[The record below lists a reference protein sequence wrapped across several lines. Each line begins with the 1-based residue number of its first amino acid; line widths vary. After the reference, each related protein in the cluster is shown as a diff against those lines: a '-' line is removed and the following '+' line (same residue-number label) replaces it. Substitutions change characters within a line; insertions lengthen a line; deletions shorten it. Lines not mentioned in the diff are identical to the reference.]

1 MAAFK
6 AFGSWL
12 EDSEWTSVLV
22 NAQVT
27 SPGTADSFLKAS
39 PVTTTRRT
47 HQVTA
52 CTLYRLLSN
61 AYCQYKD
68 VLRYDEV
75 ILEFEEWCLEL
86 SKQSPHFKFWYITLK
101 FELTLLIFI
110 RSIRANPSM
119 PSPDLFGWQ
128 KLDGTWV
135 PFLSVLADAS
145 MSCQDLIH
153 CKKGCR
159 GAYDVCMQALWC
171 RIFVQGENDETCEE
185 QAFQNHQDMIALFE
199 SPVKP
204 ISALPSTPK
213 KRKTETSKPSEEAK
227 SMEEEKKLSDERNRH
242 LLIPKNDVLGKR
254 QE

>member
-1 MAAFK
+1 MYGEDHFVMMFGGLHIEMAAFK

-27 SPGTADSFLKAS
+27 SPGTADSFLEAS

-47 HQVTA
+47 HQVTT

-86 SKQSPHFKFWYITLK
+86 
-101 FELTLLIFI
+101 TLLIFI
-110 RSIRANPSM
+110 RSIREANFLLYIEALSKIIPWFFALDHTNYSRWLPIRLRDMLQLPKKNPETHRAILSGNPFSTKTEKKFSCANPSM

-153 CKKGCR
+153 CKK
-159 GAYDVCMQALWC
+159 
-171 RIFVQGENDETCEE
+171 
-185 QAFQNHQDMIALFE
+185 
-199 SPVKP
+199 
-204 ISALPSTPK
+204 
-213 KRKTETSKPSEEAK
+213 
-227 SMEEEKKLSDERNRH
+227 
-242 LLIPKNDVLGKR
+242 
-254 QE
+254 

>member
-1 MAAFK
+1 MYGEDHFVMMFGGLHIEMAAFK

-153 CKKGCR
+153 YRKHGR
-159 GAYDVCMQALWC
+159 G
-171 RIFVQGENDETCEE
+171 
-185 QAFQNHQDMIALFE
+185 
-199 SPVKP
+199 
-204 ISALPSTPK
+204 
-213 KRKTETSKPSEEAK
+213 
-227 SMEEEKKLSDERNRH
+227 RNVEH
-242 LLIPKNDVLGKR
+242 NVLR
-254 QE
+254 NQMYWQVY